1 MINLSHFYTIG
12 FSITCQELLKCTFDA
27 YHYPYY
33 NIDMNENSQIHEALQ
48 SFRLPAYHEI
58 PDVGLYLD
66 QVAKYMNSF
75 LDEFPEMNVTPSMI
89 SNYAKQKLIDRVN
102 KKRYT
107 RDQIAMLLMIAL
119 TKTVISID
127 HVRVLID
134 DVNRTGTTTEE
145 VYDRFRAVLHDV
157 LSSFNGPQLS
167 VELKTG
173 TELEQMA
180 RNVIITIAH
189 KMYLERYFENKAESD
204 PEE

>member
-1 MINLSHFYTIG
+1 MS
-12 FSITCQELLKCTFDA
+12 E
-27 YHYPYY
+27 Y
-33 NIDMNENSQIHEALQ
+33 NQIHEAL
-48 SFRLPAYHEI
+48 SRFRLPSYHEI

-75 LDEFPEMNVTPSMI
+75 MDDFPEMSVTPSMI
-89 SNYAKQKLIDRVN
+89 SNYAKQKLIARVN

-127 HVRVLID
+127 HVRMLID
-134 DVNRTGTTTEE
+134 DVQRTGVSTED
-145 VYDRFRAVLHDV
+145 VYDRFRSLLHEI
-157 LSSFNGPQLS
+157 LSSFSGPELS
-167 VELKTG
+167 VNMETD
-173 TELEQMA
+173 TELEHMT

-189 KMYLERYFENKAESD
+189 KMYLERYFESQTEND